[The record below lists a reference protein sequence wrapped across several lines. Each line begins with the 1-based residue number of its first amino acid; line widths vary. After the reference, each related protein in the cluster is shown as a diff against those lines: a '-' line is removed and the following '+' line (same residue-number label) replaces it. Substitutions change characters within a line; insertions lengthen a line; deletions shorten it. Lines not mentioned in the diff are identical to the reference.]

1 MRPSSEIRETF
12 LKYFEDRGHKR
23 VKSGPLVPRNDPT
36 LLFANAGMNQFKEV
50 FLGQEKRDYLRAA
63 TSQKCMRV
71 SGKHNDLETVGRTAR
86 HHTFFEML
94 GNFSF
99 GDYFKKKAVEF
110 AWELCTEVYGLPAD
124 RLRITV
130 FREDD
135 EAYELWHRHVGIA
148 ESRIFRLGEKE
159 NFWSMGETGPCG
171 PCSEI
176 HFDHGTSPLGHT
188 DCDPECSCGRFLEI
202 WNLVFMQFDRDSGGT
217 LNSLPQPSIDTGM
230 GLERITSLIQ
240 GVNSNYDTD
249 LFIPILNEAGR
260 MSGHPYGEDPD
271 QDTSLRILAD
281 HSRSCM
287 FLIDDGVVPGN
298 DGRGYVL
305 RKILRRAIRHGRLLG
320 MHEPFIFTLT
330 ALVGDL
336 MKEAYP
342 ELEKSRDYAAK
353 VVRYEEEKFSVTLD
367 LGLERL
373 DEVFEKTRKAGQK
386 QVSGADIFKLYDTFG
401 FPLDL
406 ARDIA
411 EERGFRIDEEG
422 FGAELEKQ
430 RVRARASWKGGA
442 TTVEPIFKELAEEG
456 LSTEFLGYEEVADV
470 SSQVL
475 LILQENQRV
484 DSLPEGESGQVI
496 LTRSPFYA
504 EAGGQVGD
512 RGSLEGDSVYARV
525 EDTVSPVS
533 GIRLHT
539 VQVARGS
546 LTTGQKVVCR
556 VETDQRLRTTRNH
569 TATHL
574 LHAALRDVLG
584 EHVKQAGSLV
594 APDRLRFDFTHYRPL
609 GGRAIRHLEELV
621 NEKIRQ
627 NIAVQTKI
635 RSLDEAIQDGAMA
648 LFGEKYQE
656 QVRVVSIPGFSME
669 LCGGT
674 HVSRTGDISLFK
686 ITSEGSISAGVRRVE
701 AITGS
706 AAVERFLDDE
716 AILQE
721 LTNSLKVPTARVQ
734 SSVEQL
740 SQELKESQ
748 RELERLRLELAQ
760 KQAGSAV
767 SQARDVAGVRVVSRR
782 VENLDRGGFRTLADN
797 LCNQLGSGVVV
808 LGMADNGK
816 VSLIAMVSADLTDK
830 LRADQLIR
838 QIAPLIKGGG
848 GGRAD
853 MAEAGGK
860 DASRLDEALE
870 NSFAA
875 VAASLKA

>member
-1 MRPSSEIRETF
+1 MSTSSEIRETF
-12 LKYFEDRGHKR
+12 LRYFEGHGHKR
-23 VKSGPLVPRNDPT
+23 VKSGPMVPRNDPT
-36 LLFANAGMNQFKEV
+36 LLFTNAGMNQFKEV

-99 GDYFKKKAVEF
+99 GDYFKKEAIEF
-110 AWELCTEVYGLPAD
+110 AWELCTEVYGLASD

-130 FREDD
+130 FREDN
-135 EAYELWHRHVGIA
+135 EAYDLWHDRIGIS
-148 ESRIFRLGEKE
+148 ESKIFRLGEKE
-159 NFWSMGETGPCG
+159 NFWAMGETGPCG

-188 DCDPECSCGRFLEI
+188 DCNPECSCGRFLEI
-202 WNLVFMQFDRDSGGT
+202 WNLVFMQFDRDAAGT
-217 LNSLPQPSIDTGM
+217 LNPLPKPSIDTGM
-230 GLERITSLIQ
+230 GLERITSLLQ
-240 GVNSNYDTD
+240 GVNNNYDTD
-249 LFIPILNEAGR
+249 LFAPILDEAGR
-260 MSGHPYGEDPD
+260 ICGHPYGEDPD

-305 RKILRRAIRHGRLLG
+305 RKILRRAIRHGRILG

-342 ELEKSRDYAAK
+342 ELDKSRDYAAK
-353 VVRYEEEKFSVTLD
+353 VVRYEEEKFSATLD

-373 DEVFEKTRKAGQK
+373 QDVFEKTHSAGQTL
-386 QVSGADIFKLYDTFG
+386 VPGADIFKMYDTFG
-401 FPLDL
+401 LPLDL

-411 EERGFRIDEEG
+411 QERGFQIDEEG
-422 FGAELEKQ
+422 FAAELEQQ
-430 RVRARASWKGGA
+430 RIRARASWKGGA
-442 TTVEPIFKELAEEG
+442 TTVEPIYRELAEEG
-456 LSTEFLGYEEVADV
+456 LSTEFLGYEQVSDV
-470 SSQVL
+470 SAQVL
-475 LILQENQRV
+475 LILKQNERV
-484 DSLPEGESGQVI
+484 GSLEEGESGQVV
-496 LTRSPFYA
+496 LSRSPFYA
-504 EAGGQVGD
+504 ESGGQVGD
-512 RGSLEGDSVYARV
+512 RGSLEGDDVYVRV
-525 EDTVSPVS
+525 EDTVNPVS
-533 GIRLHT
+533 GLRLHA
-539 VQVARGS
+539 VQVARGT
-546 LTTGQKVVCR
+546 LTTGHKVICQVQ
-556 VETDQRLRTTRNH
+556 TDQRQRTARNH

-584 EHVKQAGSLV
+584 EHAKQAGSLV

-627 NIAVQTKI
+627 NIALQTEI
-635 RSLDEAIQDGAMA
+635 SDLDDAIQKGATA

-656 QVRVVSIPGFSME
+656 RVRVVSIPGFSKE

-674 HVSRTGDISLFK
+674 HVLRTGDIALFK
-686 ITSEGSISAGVRRVE
+686 ITSEGSISAGVRRME
-701 AITGS
+701 AITGN
-706 AAVERFLDDE
+706 AAIERFLDDE
-716 AILQE
+716 EILQG
-721 LTNSLKVPTARVQ
+721 LTDSLKVAAPRVLDSVAR
-734 SSVEQL
+734 L
-740 SQELKESQ
+740 GQELKESQ

-767 SQARDVAGVRVVSRR
+767 SQAREVAGVPVVSRR

-797 LCNQLGSGVVV
+797 LCRQLGSGVVV
-808 LGMADNGK
+808 LGMAGNGK
-816 VSLIAMVSADLTDK
+816 ASLIAMVSSDLTDK
-830 LRADQLIR
+830 VKADQLIR

-848 GGRAD
+848 GGRAE

-870 NSFAA
+870 SSFAA
-875 VAASLKA
+875 VEASLTS